1 MAAIENIIAW
11 AKHEQERLTLR
22 LAELQAGRLRTYDRH
37 AQPPGWLEIDTT
49 EHETELCRHYLS
61 ELAAIVAL
69 HPAVVPSAPAAPPP
83 MPRFIPPRP
92 QPHPEAQAHADARPQ
107 FPEPP
112 PAPPEEH
119 PNHPEMHGH
128 LQHMAHADWVV
139 GWGVVKGQPPRWT
152 FAGIYPTHAEA
163 NEAAKKAGEGY
174 YARWGSYNEG
184 RKEFTSGPSFARPD
198 AL

>member
-11 AKHEQERLTLR
+11 AKDEQARLTHR
-22 LAELQAGRLRTYDRH
+22 LEQLLSGRLHIVEKH
-37 AQPPGWLEIDTT
+37 AQAPGWLEIDASA
-49 EHETELCRHYLS
+49 HEIELCRHYLS
-61 ELAAIVAL
+61 ELSAIIAL
-69 HPAVVPSAPAAPPP
+69 HPAIVPTTPAAPPP
-83 MPRFIPPRP
+83 APRFV
-92 QPHPEAQAHADARPQ
+92 
-107 FPEPP
+107 P
-112 PAPPEEH
+112 PAPQPATVPEEH

-128 LQHMAHADWVV
+128 LQHTAHADWVV

-163 NEAAKKAGEGY
+163 DEAAAKAGAGY

-184 RKEFTSGPSFARPD
+184 RKEFTSGPQFARPD